1 MECNLNNLI
10 PFSITEESEVLVSAR
25 SYHSFLETKT
35 NFKQW
40 YLKMIDYGFVEGE
53 DYEKTY
59 TKVFTTQGEQT
70 AVDYMM
76 SINMA
81 KEIALLQQSEKGK
94 MARRYL
100 INVEKKLKSAQVA
113 LGSLLE
119 ITRRSI
125 RNYTDY
131 SNHTNNYS
139 NYSEDFMNSEDSM
152 NSKDSV
158 NMGSSDYDGYM
169 IEPISADN
177 TVAQPTYIKEE
188 KSRTLNT
195 NFRDTSKLFG
205 VRENLLVNW
214 LLLSNYC
221 YRDKKGNIKPY
232 AKFMDC
238 FHMKEFSCESGHSG
252 VQTLINPKGR
262 EFFRNL
268 LVNENVIKEVKLLE

>member
-35 NFKQW
+35 NSKQW
-40 YLKMIDYGFVEGE
+40 YLKMVSYGFVEGE
-53 DYEKTY
+53 DYQKTY
-59 TKVFTTQGEQT
+59 TKVFTTQGEKT
-70 AVDYMM
+70 ADDYMM
-76 SINMA
+76 SIDMA
-81 KEIALLQQSEKGK
+81 KEIALLQRSEKGK

-119 ITRRSI
+119 ITRNSM
-125 RNYTDY
+125 RNYNDY

-139 NYSEDFMNSEDSM
+139 NYSEDSM

-158 NMGSSDYDGYM
+158 NMGRSDYDGYM
-169 IEPISADN
+169 IEPISADD
-177 TVAQPTYIKEE
+177 TYIPQHTYIKEE

-238 FHMKEFSCESGHSG
+238 FYMKEFSCG
-252 VQTLINPKGR
+252 N
-262 EFFRNL
+262 
-268 LVNENVIKEVKLLE
+268 

>member
-10 PFSITEESEVLVSAR
+10 PFSITEESEVLVNAR
-25 SYHSFLETKT
+25 SYHSFLETKI

-76 SINMA
+76 SIDMA
-81 KEIALLQQSEKGK
+81 KEIAILQQSEKGK
-94 MARRYL
+94 IARRYF

-119 ITRRSI
+119 ITRNSMK
-125 RNYTDY
+125 NYT
-131 SNHTNNYS
+131 NYI
-139 NYSEDFMNSEDSM
+139 NYNEDFMNEE
-152 NSKDSV
+152 
-158 NMGSSDYDGYM
+158 SSDYDGYM
-169 IEPISADN
+169 IEPLAADD
-177 TVAQPTYIKEE
+177 TYIPQPTYIKEE
-188 KSRTLNT
+188 KSNTLNT

-238 FHMKEFSCESGHSG
+238 FYMKEFSCESGHSG

-268 LVNENVIKEVKLLE
+268 LVNENVIKKEVKLLE

>member
-25 SYHSFLETKT
+25 SYHSFLETKA

-94 MARRYL
+94 IARRYL

-119 ITRRSI
+119 ITRNSM
-125 RNYTDY
+125 RNYNDY

-139 NYSEDFMNSEDSM
+139 NYSEDFMNSEDS
-152 NSKDSV
+152 V

-169 IEPISADN
+169 IEPISADD
-177 TVAQPTYIKEE
+177 TYIPQHTYIKEE

-238 FHMKEFSCESGHSG
+238 FYMKEFSCESGHSG

-268 LVNENVIKEVKLLE
+268 LVNEKVIKEVRLLE

>member
-119 ITRRSI
+119 ITRKSI
-125 RNYTDY
+125 RNYNDY

-139 NYSEDFMNSEDSM
+139 NYSEDFMNSEDS
-152 NSKDSV
+152 V

-169 IEPISADN
+169 IEPISADD
-177 TVAQPTYIKEE
+177 TYIPQHTYIKEE

-238 FHMKEFSCESGHSG
+238 FYMKEFSCESGHSG

-268 LVNENVIKEVKLLE
+268 LVNEKVIKEVRLLE

>member
-1 MECNLNNLI
+1 M
-10 PFSITEESEVLVSAR
+10 
-25 SYHSFLETKT
+25 
-35 NFKQW
+35 
-40 YLKMIDYGFVEGE
+40 
-53 DYEKTY
+53 
-59 TKVFTTQGEQT
+59 
-70 AVDYMM
+70 
-76 SINMA
+76 
-81 KEIALLQQSEKGK
+81 
-94 MARRYL
+94 
-100 INVEKKLKSAQVA
+100 
-113 LGSLLE
+113 
-119 ITRRSI
+119 

-139 NYSEDFMNSEDSM
+139 NYSEDFMNS
-152 NSKDSV
+152 KDSV

-169 IEPISADN
+169 IEPISTDD
-177 TVAQPTYIKEE
+177 TVAQSTYIKEE